1 MLHRIIYPYKLF
13 IFNGYV
19 QSPALPL
26 LTILT
31 PPEGPIS
38 KTTVDWTAQAVKV
51 ISRWLGKRRWT
62 LLGDG
67 AQACVHLAR
76 VCDTYR
82 RPSPPARRR
91 TASRARVGSK
101 RRSTANR

>member
-51 ISRWLGKRRWT
+51 IPILT
-62 LLGDG
+62 LRDQTFVGFEREEIE
-67 AQACVHLAR
+67 QALVAKGLR
-76 VCDTYR
+76 
-82 RPSPPARRR
+82 
-91 TASRARVGSK
+91 K
-101 RRSTANR
+101 L